1 MPAKSLD
8 ALVQALLDQLPE
20 ESSPV
25 VIVVKPDRPNPVPA
39 RTNGHRATSQG
50 LLYDP
55 SVVYILELATIIAIR
70 DEETIERTGQVVADA
85 LQNVVRDASN
95 VHPLVISRVVF
106 YLLYLLN
113 CSQVNTKGSCII
125 FRNAH
130 DSIGTLVRSSACYSS
145 HYI

>member
-1 MPAKSLD
+1 MPARSLD
-8 ALVQALLDQLPE
+8 VLVQALLEQLPE

-25 VIVVKPDRPNPVPA
+25 VIVVKPDRPNPAPA

-55 SVVYILELATIIAIR
+55 SVVYILELATIIAMR
-70 DEETIERTGQVVADA
+70 DEETIELIGQVVANA

-106 YLLYLLN
+106 YLLHLLN
-113 CSQVNTKGSCII
+113 RSQVNRELCVKD
-125 FRNAH
+125 FPALM
-130 DSIGTLVRSSACYSS
+130 TL
-145 HYI
+145 